1 MRAGV
6 APREGWLGV
15 EGLEMAEPKTW
26 TTASLVG
33 TVSCATALWVMLFCA
48 GVTVETEAARFIL
61 APLGRL
67 SATGDDAALAR
78 LAKLVIQDDSPSE
91 AMSGVQTEAPQPK
104 PDSAA
109 SRNPGATAA
118 VFVADS
124 SESPAA
130 SREAPAAAAA
140 SKTREQLAAW
150 AGNLD
155 PTKKL
160 PAFLTCLT
168 CYSPINIAILS
179 ILAGLIGGCASKLY
193 VEGKQKGSAPD
204 PAAHVSEREV
214 SLKEDPT
221 LSAVRGLVG
230 YILILAGIYAVF
242 DDPFKNPTTSQ
253 YTKLAGFAS
262 ALAFTLGYDG
272 TRFKRVLE
280 TFTKSNQ
287 DPSTN
292 ANPPKEGG

>member
-1 MRAGV
+1 
-6 APREGWLGV
+6 
-15 EGLEMAEPKTW
+15 MAIPKTW
-26 TTASLVG
+26 TTGSWVG
-33 TVSCATALWVMLFCA
+33 TLSCATALWVMLFCA

-67 SATGDDAALAR
+67 SVTGDDAALER
-78 LAKLVIQDDSPSE
+78 LAKLVIPEETRS
-91 AMSGVQTEAPQPK
+91 AVTSGAGREAPLPK
-104 PDSAA
+104 PDNAA
-109 SRNPGATAA
+109 HRNPGATAA

-124 SESPAA
+124 VGDAGGT
-130 SREAPAAAAA
+130 REAPAAAAPT
-140 SKTREQLAAW
+140 TREQLAAW
-150 AGNLD
+150 AGKLD
-155 PTKKL
+155 RTKKL

-193 VEGKQKGSAPD
+193 VEGKQKRTTQDGITP
-204 PAAHVSEREV
+204 VSEREV
-214 SLKEDPT
+214 SLDEDPT

-280 TFTKSNQ
+280 TFTKSHQ
-287 DPSTN
+287 DSSTT
-292 ANPPKEGG
+292 ANPPKENR